1 MNDDSP
7 YPISICCI
15 AHRLALCTSQAANR
29 IPGFSKFKETS
40 TASYRSL
47 DWALGSQ
54 SHRVKDFSRYPA
66 KGQGIIQHQLILILW
81 NSGCTVLHLVIS
93 CGFWNPA
100 HIMMT
105 KPDDLEWALKSVAT
119 THMMMMDVTPILTI
133 MSLALKKEQV
143 DLSSV
148 QAIVLSTKQKSNG
161 KITQVKLTPMKS
173 SSLNQWEKFLYNIL
187 LNLQQRFPGE
197 STDVVDT
204 FAIPI
209 FQVDPSNSRLYS
221 R

>member
-1 MNDDSP
+1 MELWM
-7 YPISICCI
+7 
-15 AHRLALCTSQAANR
+15 HCT
-29 IPGFSKFKETS
+29 T
-40 TASYRSL
+40 
-47 DWALGSQ
+47 LG
-54 SHRVKDFSRYPA
+54 D
-66 KGQGIIQHQLILILW
+66 LLW
-81 NSGCTVLHLVIS
+81 LL
-93 CGFWNPA
+93 WNPA

-105 KPDDLEWALKSVAT
+105 KPDDLERALKSVAT
-119 THMMMMDVTPILTI
+119 THIMMIDVTPILTI

-148 QAIVLSTKQKSNG
+148 QAIVVSTNRKRLLKARMANSCLRYCQAKIKQKSNG
-161 KITQVKLTPMKS
+161 KITQLKSTRMKS
-173 SSLNQWEKFLYNIL
+173 SRLNQWEKFLYNIL